1 MRKNSTTI
9 FFTIYYET
17 QNDLPYF
24 ASYLT
29 LPMTKNYQPTIKIL
43 AEDFEIPQLEKKRR
57 ITALLPYDYEE
68 TKISYPVL
76 YLQDGQNLFDENA
89 PFGNWAIDRS
99 LGEFA
104 KTNNKIIVVA
114 IDHGDRERIN
124 EYTPFYKSKFG
135 RPQGK
140 DYMRFVSETLKPYID
155 KNFRTLPDREHTG
168 LGGSSLGGLISI
180 YGGIVYPHIFS
191 KLMIFSP
198 SLWIEPRLHIDVI
211 KYFEPQDA
219 KMYLYAGGSESKN
232 LVMNVQRFKQ
242 SVEQVS
248 QDRAN
253 FDIHLAL
260 NPEGTHN
267 EYFWQLEF
275 PKALKWLYF

>member
-1 MRKNSTTI
+1 
-9 FFTIYYET
+9 
-17 QNDLPYF
+17 
-24 ASYLT
+24 
-29 LPMTKNYQPTIKIL
+29 MTKTFQPIIKII
-43 AEDFEIPQLEKKRR
+43 AEDFEIPQLGKKRR

-68 TKISYPVL
+68 TKKSYPVL
-76 YLQDGQNLFDENA
+76 YLQDGQNLFDKNA
-89 PFGNWAIDRS
+89 PFGNWAIDKS

-104 KTNNKIIVVA
+104 KINNKIIVIA
-114 IDHGDRERIN
+114 IDHGDGERIK

-140 DYMRFVSETLKPYID
+140 EYMRFVTETLKPYVD
-155 KNFRTLPDREHTG
+155 KTFRTLPDRNNTG

-180 YGGIVYPHIFS
+180 YGGIVYPHVFS

-219 KMYLYAGGSESKN
+219 KMYLYAGENESKN
-232 LVMNVQRFKQ
+232 LVANVEKFKE

-248 QDRAN
+248 QDKAD
-253 FDIHLAL
+253 FQIKLEL
-260 NPEGTHN
+260 NPNGTHN
-267 EYFWQLEF
+267 EHYWQLEF